1 MKTQNTIQKSSQKSR
16 NRENFTLIELLVVI
30 AIIAILAS
38 MLLPALNKAREKAKA
53 IACSNNQKQIGLT
66 ILLYSE
72 DSDGMIPPFAD
83 CFPGK
88 LLWQEYLAIN
98 YLNIATSGDRSSTI
112 FRCESDLSPSSAS
125 TAAGAPYE
133 WGHGLAISYDMNYW
147 INSAN
152 LKAKLSSFTTPS
164 QTMLLSGVEG
174 KYLIQGP
181 LNTLST
187 SRMSARHPLNVRAN
201 VAFCDGHVGVVQANE
216 IGTNVDMNSHFWIGN
231 L

>member
-1 MKTQNTIQKSSQKSR
+1 MKTKNTSFKPSIKCR
-16 NRENFTLIELLVVI
+16 NQGIFTLIELLVVI

-53 IACSNNQKQIGLT
+53 IACSNNQKQIGLAV
-66 ILLYSE
+66 LLYCE
-72 DSDGMIPPFAD
+72 DSDGMIPPFGD

-98 YLNIATSGDRSSTI
+98 YLNLAQSGDRSNTI
-112 FRCESDLSPSSAS
+112 FRCASDLSPSSNS
-125 TAAGAPYE
+125 TTPGAPYA
-133 WGHGLAISYDMNYW
+133 WGHGLAISYDINYW
-147 INSAN
+147 INSAY
-152 LKAKLSSFTTPS
+152 LKTKLSSFTTPS

-181 LNTLST
+181 FNTST

-216 IGTNVDMNSHFWIGN
+216 IGADVDSNSHFWIGN